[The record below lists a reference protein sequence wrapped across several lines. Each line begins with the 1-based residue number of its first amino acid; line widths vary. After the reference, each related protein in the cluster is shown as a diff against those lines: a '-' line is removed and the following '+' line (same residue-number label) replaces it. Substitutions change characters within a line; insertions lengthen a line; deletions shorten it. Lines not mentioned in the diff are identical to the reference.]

1 MYVPAAYVSEALACC
16 VRNGRTGG
24 IAGLVD
30 GERSR
35 YHGDQAGTRMRV
47 PAGMSPDWER
57 VLGDIEI
64 RISLRLQLE
73 VPVIERT
80 ADERIDFIARQ
91 VEQAIQEGSGL
102 HSVGR
107 VVRV

>member
-1 MYVPAAYVSEALACC
+1 VYVPAAYVCEALACC
-16 VRNGRTGG
+16 VRHGRTGG

-30 GERSR
+30 CERSR
-35 YHGDQAGTRMRV
+35 YHGDQAGTWMRV
-47 PAGMSPDWER
+47 PAGMRPDWER

-80 ADERIDFIARQ
+80 APLACRPMSLPSCYA
-91 VEQAIQEGSGL
+91 AP
-102 HSVGR
+102 
-107 VVRV
+107 